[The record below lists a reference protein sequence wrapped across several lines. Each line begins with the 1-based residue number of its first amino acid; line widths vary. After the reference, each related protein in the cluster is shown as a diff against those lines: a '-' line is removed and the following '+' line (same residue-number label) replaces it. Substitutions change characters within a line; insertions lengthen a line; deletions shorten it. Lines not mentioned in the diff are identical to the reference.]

1 MNQRETLSTETVLPR
16 RRVEFWN
23 DAACESLTQQAAEPL
38 SPRTF
43 SGRMIRADIGDLR
56 FVEFNS
62 DAAIVRRS
70 RAHIARSS
78 GANYL
83 IRFQLDSESV
93 CSQGGE
99 DIRLNRGDFALCD
112 SARPYQLAF
121 DRPVSILTLRVAK
134 NLLQR
139 YVGRPEHLVNV
150 AVSGSSGPGFL
161 VARVIREIWQSS
173 DAALQSGVAP
183 RFANVVLELI
193 ASAYVGIGRAK
204 VDRSCLNSALWLRIV
219 DFIDQFL
226 CDPDL
231 SPALVAR
238 ALKISSR
245 HVHRLFAQQGNTVT
259 RYILQRRLE
268 KCRAALADPLL
279 AGLSLTHICS
289 EYGFRS
295 LPHFSRLFRD
305 GFGMAPRDYRRAAAT
320 VDLSSWD
327 KHEVTGG

>member
-1 MNQRETLSTETVLPR
+1 MNQRETLSTDTVLPR

-23 DAACESLTQQAAEPL
+23 HVACDSLTHQAAEPL

-43 SGRMIRADIGDLR
+43 AGRLIRADIGDLR
-56 FVEFNS
+56 FVEFTS
-62 DAAIVRRS
+62 DAAVVRRS

-78 GANYL
+78 GADYL

-93 CSQGGE
+93 CSQGGDE
-99 DIRLNRGDFALCD
+99 VRLRAGDFSLCD

-121 DRPVSILTLRVAK
+121 NRTVSILTLRVAK
-134 NLLQR
+134 NVLQR
-139 YVGRPEHLVNV
+139 YIGRPENLVNV
-150 AVSGSSGPGFL
+150 PVCGSSGPGFL
-161 VARVIREIWQSS
+161 AARVIREIWQSS
-173 DAALQSGVAP
+173 DEALQSGVAP
-183 RFANVVLELI
+183 RIANVVLELI
-193 ASAYVGIGRAK
+193 ASAYVGIGSAR
-204 VDRSCLNSALWLRIV
+204 VDSSCLNSALRLRIV

-231 SPALVAR
+231 SPAMVAQ

-279 AGLSLTHICS
+279 VGLSLTHICS

-295 LPHFSRLFRD
+295 LPHFSRLFRN
-305 GFGMAPRDYRRAAAT
+305 GYGMAPRDYRRAAAT
-320 VDLSSWD
+320 VDLSSSD
-327 KHEVTGG
+327 KNEVTGG

>member
-1 MNQRETLSTETVLPR
+1 MSLRELLSTDSVLPR

-23 DAACESLTQQAAEPL
+23 DAACDSLTYQAAEPL
-38 SPRTF
+38 SPSTF

-62 DAAIVRRS
+62 DAAVVRRS

-78 GANYL
+78 GAYYL
-83 IRFQLDSESV
+83 IRFQLDNESV

-99 DIRLNRGDFALCD
+99 DVRLRAGDFSLCD
-112 SARPYQLAF
+112 TARPYQLAF
-121 DRPVSILTLRVAK
+121 NRPVSILTLRVAK
-134 NLLQR
+134 NVLQR
-139 YVGRPEHLVNV
+139 YVGCPENLLHVP
-150 AVSGSSGPGFL
+150 VSGSSGPGSL
-161 VARVIREIWQSS
+161 AARLIREIWQSS
-173 DAALQSGVAP
+173 DDALQSGVAP
-183 RFANVVLELI
+183 RIANVVLELI
-193 ASAYVGIGRAK
+193 ASAYVRVGSAK
-204 VDRSCLNSALWLRIV
+204 VDRSHLSSALRLRIV

-231 SPALVAR
+231 SPAMVAQ

-268 KCRAALADPLL
+268 RCRAALADPLL

-295 LPHFSRLFRD
+295 LPHFSRLFREEY
-305 GFGMAPRDYRRAAAT
+305 GMAPRDYRREAAT

-327 KHEVTGG
+327 KPEVAGG